1 MSIQVN
7 QMFSDISGKYD
18 LLNNIFTF
26 GLHKKWKKKLIDISS
41 SQPRDKIID
50 IACGTGDLALLFAEE
65 KCDVTALDFS
75 QNMLD
80 VLEKRAQILS
90 ANINIIGGD
99 ALNIPL
105 EDNSFVLA
113 TIGYGIR
120 NVDDP
125 KKCLSEMA
133 RLVNKGGKVL
143 ILETGQAKGI
153 VGIINKI
160 YSNYIMPTLG
170 NLFAGNYSAYK
181 YLSDTAESFPYGKDF
196 AQMMEE
202 TNLFENIEMKK
213 LFFGVSYIYSARVK

>member
-1 MSIQVN
+1 MSVQVN

-26 GLHKKWKKKLIDISS
+26 GLHKKWKKELIEISS
-41 SQPRDKIID
+41 SQHGDKIID
-50 IACGTGDLALLFAEE
+50 IACGTGDISLLFSEQ

-80 VLEKRAQILS
+80 VLEKRAKSLS
-90 ANINIIGGD
+90 VNINIIRGD

-105 EDNSFVLA
+105 ENNFFDLA

-125 KKCLSEMA
+125 KKCLKEMA
-133 RLVNKGGKVL
+133 RLVKKDGKVL

-153 VGIINKI
+153 IGIINKI

-196 AQMMEE
+196 TQMMEE